1 MICVWGG
8 VLPPVVDKICE
19 KTLGSINDYRYMNIK
34 QFKNVLAVYNG
45 LNKKVFELNFW
56 WGFLYSRYDI
66 EGEV

>member
-1 MICVWGG
+1 MYGEGYC
-8 VLPPVVDKICE
+8 L
-19 KTLGSINDYRYMNIK
+19 LLSIRSVKKPLAQSMTIDTCIK

-56 WGFLYSRYDI
+56 WGFLYSSYDI